1 MNARTST
8 MQQLALLDGGA
19 VAPATWRVRPSERAR
34 RLAIR
39 VLPGGIVEIVV
50 PRGTRPQAVQQFVT
64 RHRGWIDRK
73 VVQYQPDLP
82 EPGDGL
88 PERIVYAA
96 SGQDFDVRYVE
107 GPGAPRLQHS
117 EGGILTVTGTCE
129 RRVLVRHALQR
140 FTMRMAHAVLLPW
153 LQRVSSESGLDFERL
168 QIRRQ
173 RTRWGSCSRNGT
185 ISLNACLLFQR
196 PAVVNYLLIHELVH
210 TRHMNHSR
218 RFWAMVHRLES
229 DWQALDSALSQGW
242 RSVPA
247 WVLR

>member
-1 MNARTST
+1 VNALTGN

-19 VAPATWRVRPSERAR
+19 VAPETWRVRPSERAR
-34 RLAIR
+34 RLAVR

-64 RHRGWIDRK
+64 RHRSWIDRK
-73 VVQYQPDLP
+73 VVQYQPELP

-88 PERIVYAA
+88 PDRIVFAA
-96 SGQDFDVRYVE
+96 SGQDFEVRYIE
-107 GPGAPRLQHS
+107 APCAPRLSHAN
-117 EGGILTVTGTCE
+117 GILTVTGESE
-129 RRVLVRHALQR
+129 RTVLVRHALQR
-140 FTMRMAHAVLLPW
+140 FTMRMAHAAFLPW
-153 LQRVSSESGLDFERL
+153 LQRVSSDSGLGFARL

-218 RFWAMVHRLES
+218 RFWAAVQRLEP
-229 DWQALDSALSQGW
+229 DWQALDSGLSQGW

>member
-1 MNARTST
+1 VNATT
-8 MQQLALLDGGA
+8 GNMQQLALLDDGA
-19 VAPATWRVRPSERAR
+19 VAPETWRVRPSDRAR
-34 RLAIR
+34 RLAVR

-50 PRGTRPQAVQQFVT
+50 PRGTRPQAVQQFVA
-64 RHRGWIDRK
+64 RHRGWINRK
-73 VVQYQPDLP
+73 VVQYQPDVP

-88 PERIVYAA
+88 PDRIVYTA

-107 GPGAPRLQHS
+107 AQGAPRLHHAD
-117 EGGILTVTGTCE
+117 GILKVTGECGRTA
-129 RRVLVRHALQR
+129 LVRHALQR

-153 LQRVSSESGLDFERL
+153 LQRVSSESGLGFVRL

-218 RFWAMVHRLES
+218 RFWAAVHRLEPG
-229 DWQALDSALSQGW
+229 WEELDAALSQGW